1 MGNSQYDGAHVNV
14 EWIASRTDLSL
25 LQYQVN
31 YRHDVDLN
39 SDSDTD
45 DAGEQNLTGYYDD
58 GSGVQSIQDYVNALR
73 VAAGLPDLF
82 GPELIQDPNFDE
94 DPTLWVTLDDG
105 SYNPAIFTAGQ
116 CELTGLNRINT
127 ANDILLPS
135 TDYILEYEVTA
146 NSSPGN
152 LQYWEGG
159 NFINMSSAIG
169 THTVPFTTISTFTN
183 NLNPKWYIRH
193 QGTFDSADSITLTSV
208 SLRVDGSDNIPDDD
222 DYGWQ
227 SYLYGGTVTIKN
239 LLLEEVK
246 EDLKIVGSHDDRQNE
261 YNVTIHGANSN
272 TVSFKEDVR
281 GWVSFKSFIPENGI
295 SCANDYYTML
305 DGKLWQHH
313 NPGTNRNTFYN
324 TFSNSSI
331 NVLLNDGPGSVK
343 SFHALDYEGSQSK
356 IDLNAGDNEYYN
368 LTAKDG
374 WYVSHIE
381 TDKQKGSLNEF
392 IEKEG
397 KWFNYIKG
405 VGSDISMDTDFG
417 AFDVQGVGML
427 AGISLN
433 VLTLDGAVNSSL
445 QIGDTIYQRQPQ
457 YYNGFAFLDHNDI
470 TKCGVVTGITSNTI
484 TVSAIEVAPLVGDF
498 ILFAKNN
505 AINTSSLLGYYADVK
520 LENNSKVKAEIFSIG
535 GEVTESS
542 K

>member
-1 MGNSQYDGAHVNV
+1 MGA
-14 EWIASRTDLSL
+14 A
-25 LQYQVN
+25 
-31 YRHDVDLN
+31 DV
-39 SDSDTD
+39 ST
-45 DAGEQNLTGYYDD
+45 
-58 GSGVQSIQDYVNALR
+58 
-73 VAAGLPDLF
+73 
-82 GPELIQDPNFDE
+82 PELIQDPSFDE

-105 SYNPAIFTAGQ
+105 SYNPAIFTTGQ

-127 ANDILLPS
+127 ANDILLPN
-135 TDYILEYEVTA
+135 TDYTLEYEVTA
-146 NSSPGN
+146 NSNPGN
-152 LQYWEGG
+152 LQYWQGV
-159 NFINMSSAIG
+159 NFITVDSMIG
-169 THTVPFTTISTFTN
+169 THTVSFTTGPAFTN
-183 NLNPKWYIRH
+183 PLGTNFYIRH
-193 QGTFDSADSITLTSV
+193 QGALDSTDSVTLTSV
-208 SLRVDGSDNIPDDD
+208 SLRVDGSDNIPDDG

-246 EDLKIVGSHDDRQNE
+246 EDIKIIGSYDDRQDE
-261 YNVTIHGANSN
+261 YNVTIRGANSS

-281 GWVSFKSFIPENGI
+281 GWVSFKSFVPENGV

-331 NVLLNDGPGSVK
+331 NVLLNDSPGSIK

-356 IDLNAGDNEYYN
+356 IDLNPGDNEYYN

-374 WYVSHIE
+374 WYVSRIE

-405 VGSDISMDTDFG
+405 VDSDMSAATDFG
-417 AFDVQGVGML
+417 AFNIQGIGVLASVG
-427 AGISLN
+427 AN
-433 VLTLDGAVNSSL
+433 VLSFDNAINSSL
-445 QIGDTIYQRQPQ
+445 QLGDTIYYRQPVSQ
-457 YYNGFAFLDHNDI
+457 GGFSVLDHNDI
-470 TKCGVVTGITSNTI
+470 AECGIVASITSNTI
-484 TVSAIEVAPLVGDF
+484 TVSTIEAMPLVGDF

-505 AINTSSLLGYYADVK
+505 VINTSSLLGYYADVK

-535 GEVTESS
+535 AEVTESS

>member
-1 MGNSQYDGAHVNV
+1 MDLEPEWLLRLV
-14 EWIASRTDLSL
+14 E
-25 LQYQVN
+25 
-31 YRHDVDLN
+31 
-39 SDSDTD
+39 
-45 DAGEQNLTGYYDD
+45 
-58 GSGVQSIQDYVNALR
+58 
-73 VAAGLPDLF
+73 
-82 GPELIQDPNFDE
+82 
-94 DPTLWVTLDDG
+94 
-105 SYNPAIFTAGQ
+105 
-116 CELTGLNRINT
+116 
-127 ANDILLPS
+127 
-135 TDYILEYEVTA
+135 
-146 NSSPGN
+146 
-152 LQYWEGG
+152 
-159 NFINMSSAIG
+159 
-169 THTVPFTTISTFTN
+169 
-183 NLNPKWYIRH
+183 
-193 QGTFDSADSITLTSV
+193 
-208 SLRVDGSDNIPDDD
+208 
-222 DYGWQ
+222 
-227 SYLYGGTVTIKN
+227 N

-272 TVSFKEDVR
+272 TISFKEDVK

-356 IDLNAGDNEYYN
+356 VDVNAGDNEYYN

-374 WYVSHIE
+374 WYVSHVE

-405 VGSDISMDTDFG
+405 VDSDISIDTDFG
-417 AFDVQGVGML
+417 AFDIQGVGI
-427 AGISLN
+427 ISSIN
-433 VLTLDGAVNSSL
+433 QSALTFDSAINSSL
-445 QIGDTIYQRQPQ
+445 QVGDTIYFRQPTDF
-457 YYNGFAFLDHNDI
+457 NGFTVLNHSDI
-470 TKCGVVTGITSNTI
+470 TKCGVITEVTSNTV
-484 TVSAIEVAPLVGDF
+484 TVGNTDAVPLVGDF
-498 ILFAKNN
+498 VLFAKNN
-505 AINTSSLLGYYADVK
+505 TINTSSLLGYYADVK